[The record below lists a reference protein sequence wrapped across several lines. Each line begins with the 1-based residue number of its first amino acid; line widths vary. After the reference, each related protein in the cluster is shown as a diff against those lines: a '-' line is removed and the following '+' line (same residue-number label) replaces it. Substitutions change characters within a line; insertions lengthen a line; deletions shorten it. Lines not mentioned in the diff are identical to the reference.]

1 MHALL
6 VDVTHAAST
15 FAALRLFLPTIIGGF
30 SFVDLLTVAAVMVVQ
45 KDLMVQDFLVDLEDS
60 VA

>member
-1 MHALL
+1 
-6 VDVTHAAST
+6 
-15 FAALRLFLPTIIGGF
+15 LRRFLSTIIGGF